1 MINDREFIR
10 YQRQIALPD
19 IGEIG
24 QVQLGKSHILM
35 IGCGGLGSA
44 AGLYLAA
51 AGVGSLV
58 IVDDDEVD
66 MSNLHR
72 QVVYREQNIK
82 VAKTEAM
89 ASQLLALNSMV
100 KVRTLNKR
108 LEKAQLELEVMMAD
122 IVLDCSDNMPT
133 RQLINQV
140 CLEQATDLVSASAVG
155 WQGQFCVFDYLSA
168 TENQACYHC
177 LYPFN
182 ELQQTRNCTT
192 SGVVGPVVG
201 ILGNYQALAVIQKF
215 ATGKFHLETS
225 KLHLFDGLKM
235 DWKVMGIIK
244 DQQCSVCSRNK
255 GVPVSL
261 TE

>member
-1 MINDREFIR
+1 MIIDREFIR
-10 YQRQIALPD
+10 YQRQIALSE
-19 IGEIG
+19 IGEAG
-24 QVQLGKSHILM
+24 QAQLANLHVLM

-44 AGLYLAA
+44 ASLYLAA
-51 AGVGSLV
+51 AGVGRLV

-72 QVVYREQNIK
+72 QVVYREQNVKSNK
-82 VAKTEAM
+82 VEAM

-100 KVRTLNKR
+100 KVRTINTR
-108 LEKAQLELEVMMAD
+108 LEKAQLELEVMLAE

-140 CLEQATDLVSASAVG
+140 CLEQKTDLVSASATG
-155 WQGQFCVFDYLSA
+155 WQGQFCVFDYQSG
-168 TENQACYHC
+168 TEEQACYHC
-177 LYPFN
+177 LYPFI